1 MNIKT
6 QCCGLILLLVM
17 GIIYSRKKTIRLSTS
32 RVFICFFAITFL
44 CILLDI
50 ASVFAIVRTDLFSE
64 TVKNIICKLYLISIV
79 LTALWGLAYVC
90 VEIYAVGKE
99 RRRVL
104 RVAEAVA
111 GIGSLTICLL
121 PLYSTYD
128 QEYETVYT
136 HGPGAITTYVL
147 ALSMMLVSVVL
158 IFINRSKMNRSR
170 REAIQIWILLWILAA
185 VIQFFVPQLLIVG
198 NAAAIGIMVLYLKFE
213 NPESNIE
220 HKTGFFNQSALYRY
234 IREFNHNK
242 QDFSLLYIDIGIN
255 VYDTLKGF
263 IADYLDK
270 IPNVTKFAL
279 TQDEIILL
287 FRDKNYAEEVIK
299 KLLKRFEEGWGKGL
313 AFYLQ
318 PNWIYL
324 ENAALLR
331 EERDYFYLLHRIKSN
346 ELQYVNNHF
355 VRVDEETVAL
365 MYKDR
370 EREHQLSDAMDANRV
385 EVFYQPIYS
394 VKEQRIVSAEALVR
408 IRDEEGHIV
417 YPSEF
422 IDVAEKNNMILK
434 LGRMVFEQIC
444 IFIKNHDMDELGLH
458 CIDVNLSVIQCSYQS
473 LAQEFIE
480 IMEKYQVNP
489 KYINL
494 EITETASVNA
504 KQRLLENMKRLMDYG
519 VIFSLD
525 DFGTGQSNLDY
536 MLDMPVNIIKFD
548 RELINA
554 YFESSKAKYIL
565 EAVLQ
570 MIQGMNLQTISE
582 GIETK
587 EQLDM
592 MEKLGVDYIQGYYF
606 SKPFCEKDFLEYIT
620 SWK

>member
-1 MNIKT
+1 MNIKV
-6 QCCGLILLLVM
+6 QCCGLVLLFVL
-17 GIIYSRKKTIRLSTS
+17 GIIYSRKKTIRLSIS
-32 RVFICFFAITFL
+32 KVFMRFFSVTFL

-64 TVKNIICKLYLISIV
+64 TAKNVICKLYLISITF
-79 LTALWGLAYVC
+79 TALWGLAYVC
-90 VEIYAVGKE
+90 VEIYAIGKE
-99 RRRVL
+99 RRRVML
-104 RVAEAVA
+104 VAEIATI
-111 GIGSLTICLL
+111 IGDLLICML
-121 PLYSTYD
+121 PLYSVHD
-128 QEYETVYT
+128 NVRGTVYT
-136 HGPGAITTYVL
+136 YGPSAIATYLV
-147 ALSMMLVSVVL
+147 ALGMMLVSSIL
-158 IFINRSKMNRSR
+158 IFLNKNKMNRSR
-170 REAIQIWILLWILAA
+170 RGAILIWMVLWIAAA
-185 VIQFFVPQLLIVG
+185 VIQFFIPELLIIG
-198 NAAAIGIMVLYLKFE
+198 YAAAIGIMVLYLKFE

-220 HKTGFFNQSALYRY
+220 HRTGFFNQSALYRY
-234 IREFNHNK
+234 INEFNRNK
-242 QDFSLLYIDIGIN
+242 HDFSLLYIDIGIN

-287 FRDKNYAEEVIK
+287 FRDKKYAQEVIE

-355 VRVDEETVAL
+355 VRVDEETVTL

-394 VKEQRIVSAEALVR
+394 VKERRIVSAEALVR
-408 IRDEEGHIV
+408 IKDEEGRIV

-434 LGRMVFEQIC
+434 LGKMVFEQIC
-444 IFIKNHDMDELGLH
+444 IFIKNHDMEELGLH

-494 EITETASVNA
+494 EITETASVSA

-519 VIFSLD
+519 VVFSLD

-536 MLDMPVNIIKFD
+536 MLDMPVSTIKFD

-587 EQLDM
+587 EQLEM

-606 SKPFCEKDFLEYIT
+606 SKPVCEKDFLEYIT

>member
-1 MNIKT
+1 MNIKM
-6 QCCGLILLLVM
+6 QCCGLILLSIL

-32 RVFICFFAITFL
+32 KVFMRFFSVTFMS
-44 CILLDI
+44 ILLDI
-50 ASVFAIVRTDLFSE
+50 TSVFAIVRTDVFSE
-64 TVKNIICKLYLISIV
+64 TVKNIVCKLYLISIV
-79 LTALWGLAYVC
+79 ITALWGLAYVC

-99 RRRVL
+99 RRRVM
-104 RVAEAVA
+104 RVAEIASI
-111 GIGSLTICLL
+111 IGSLLICLL

-128 QEYETVYT
+128 NVKEIVYT
-136 HGPGAITTYVL
+136 YGPSVITTYMV
-147 ALSMMLVSVVL
+147 ALGIMFVSVVL
-158 IFINRSKMNRSR
+158 IIFNRNKMNRSR
-170 REAIQIWILLWILAA
+170 RDAIQIWILLWIMAA
-185 VIQFFVPQLLIVG
+185 VVQFFVPQLLIIG
-198 NAAAIGIMVLYLKFE
+198 YAAAIGIMVLYLKFE

-220 HKTGFFNQSALYRY
+220 HRTGFFNQSALYRY
-234 IREFNHNK
+234 ISEFNHNK
-242 QDFSLLYIDIGIN
+242 QDFSLLFIDIGIN

-270 IPNVTKFAL
+270 IPDVTKFAL

-287 FRDKNYAEEVIK
+287 FRDKKYAEEVIE

-324 ENAALLR
+324 ENAALLQ
-331 EERDYFYLLHRIKSN
+331 EERDYFYLLHRIKSD

-355 VRVDEETVAL
+355 VRVDEEMVSL

-394 VKEQRIVSAEALVR
+394 VKERRIVSAEALVR
-408 IRDEEGHIV
+408 IRDEEGKIV

-434 LGRMVFEQIC
+434 LGKMVFEQIC
-444 IFIKNHDMDELGLH
+444 IFIKNHDMEELGLH

-504 KQRLLENMKRLMDYG
+504 KQRLLENMKQLIEYG

-525 DFGTGQSNLDY
+525 DFGTGRSNLDY
-536 MLDMPVNIIKFD
+536 MLDMPVSTIKFD

-554 YFESSKAKYIL
+554 YFENNKAKYIL
-565 EAVLQ
+565 EAVLH
-570 MIQGMNLQTISE
+570 MIQGMKLQTISE

-587 EQLDM
+587 EQLEM

-606 SKPFCEKDFLEYIT
+606 SKPVCEKDFLEYVR